1 MHYNPFSVPYTQ
13 YTVNKPLTFTK
24 LDMPDAE
31 GQRATLKGF
40 SFS

>member
-1 MHYNPFSVPYTQ
+1 MHYNPFSVP